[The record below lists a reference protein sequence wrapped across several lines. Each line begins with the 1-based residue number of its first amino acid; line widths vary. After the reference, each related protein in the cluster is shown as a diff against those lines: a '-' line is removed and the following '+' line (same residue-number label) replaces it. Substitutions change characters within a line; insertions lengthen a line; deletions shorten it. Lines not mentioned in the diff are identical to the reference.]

1 MNSNKSMHPI
11 MYKNIYFFAKIK
23 TPVFSK
29 QHFAIY
35 AGLLE
40 QQRIVCEDNF
50 RYHDNLTISLS
61 ILVSNVSKL
70 SVHASTPCILF
81 IFLFFF
87 NIYFT
92 IYHNYHQFMW

>member
-1 MNSNKSMHPI
+1 MNSNKSMYPI
-11 MYKNIYFFAKIK
+11 MYKNIYILQKNK

-29 QHFAIY
+29 QHFTIY
-35 AGLLE
+35 AGLLD

-81 IFLFFF
+81 IFFIFLQ
-87 NIYFT
+87 YLL
-92 IYHNYHQFMW
+92 YDLS